1 MEQGTISTWLK
12 QEGEAFEAGD
22 VICQV
27 ETDKATVDF
36 EAQDDGV
43 IAKIVIAAGTE
54 VKVGEPIMVVV
65 ESGDDVAA
73 FADFAPGAAAAP
85 AEPGARVFASPLAR
99 RLARERGFLVDQV
112 VGTGPGG
119 RILAA
124 DVEAHVPTAA
134 AAAAPAP
141 VDGGDYVDFPVTED
155 AMALAAQFAQTKK
168 EVPHYYLSIDLKLDN
183 LLKVREELNDYVGS
197 GDLSMNDLVLKAAA
211 LTMRDVPDVNASWH
225 GTFVRQYKRVD
236 VNVLVNTDG
245 GVVAPVIRDAGAK
258 GLGELS
264 GMVKCKVAG
273 VEQGTLAPEDYQAG
287 TFSVANLGA
296 YGVKSFSPIVM
307 APQACMLALG
317 AAETRIVP
325 SEDPASEEIYQEA
338 TVLTATLSCDHR
350 VVDGAV
356 GAQWLAAFK
365 KYVENP
371 MSMLL

>member
-73 FADFAPGAAAAP
+73 FADFAAP
-85 AEPGARVFASPLAR
+85 AGA
-99 RLARERGFLVDQV
+99 
-112 VGTGPGG
+112 
-119 RILAA
+119 
-124 DVEAHVPTAA
+124 AA